1 MTTDP
6 KPSPSAAK
14 LRAAADTIRTIAQL
28 ADSEGGEWDHAGH
41 VPNNEAA
48 KHVDL
53 WDPAMAL
60 AVAAWLDV
68 TAEDMEI
75 NAGIPAR
82 GWLEALTVARLIK
95 GSAS

>member
-14 LRAAADTIRTIAQL
+14 LREAADLIRNIAKA
-28 ADSEGGEWDHAGH
+28 ADSAGEWDHAGH

-48 KHVDL
+48 VHVDL

-60 AVAAWLDV
+60 GVAAWLDV

-75 NAGIPAR
+75 NQGIPAR
-82 GWLEALTVARLIK
+82 GWLEALTIARLIK
-95 GSAS
+95 GSTS